1 MSNSVN
7 TIRNFTIRLEQFE
20 GPLDLMLYLIQ
31 SQELDISTVS
41 ISKITDQ
48 YLNTI
53 KLMHEL
59 DFDVASD
66 FLVMA
71 ATLIL
76 WKSKALMPK
85 EEEDQ
90 KLLEDSAMPLSQE
103 DLVRQLLERQRYL
116 EMAGHMSQRPLL
128 GDDVFNRPTKRPPVE
143 KIWKEMNVTQLATTY
158 QDLLIREQKRARIVM
173 KKETVSLAEK
183 IQEFGRKLVPHQI
196 TELRELIADV
206 NTRGEWVVGFLAS
219 LELSRLKKLKIHQQ
233 EVFAP
238 IYVELLEALVGFDAR
253 QASGFDYV
261 RTDKAPDVL
270 PDRYNQNV
278 KVPKT
283 ETILDSVN
291 ESISAPIE
299 SGASE
304 STQESSGEVTS

>member
-1 MSNSVN
+1 MSSTGN

-59 DFDVASD
+59 DFDVASE

-85 EEEDQ
+85 VEEDQ
-90 KLLEDSAMPLSQE
+90 KLLEETSMPLSQE

-116 EMAGHMSQRPLL
+116 EMAGHLGLRPLL
-128 GDDVFNRPTKRPPVE
+128 GDDVFTRPTKRPPVE
-143 KIWKEMNVTQLATTY
+143 KIWKEMNVTQLATTF

-183 IQEFGRKLVPHQI
+183 IQEFGAKLTVNKV
-196 TELRELIADV
+196 TALKDLIAET

-219 LELSRLKKLKIHQQ
+219 LELSRLKKLKIYQE

-238 IYVELLEALVGFDAR
+238 IYVELLEAILGFDAR

-261 RTDKAPDVL
+261 RTDKAPDVM
-270 PDRYNQNV
+270 PDRYGQNIKPV
-278 KVPKT
+278 AVT
-283 ETILDSVN
+283 
-291 ESISAPIE
+291 
-299 SGASE
+299 
-304 STQESSGEVTS
+304 GEPTS